1 MCQALCVA
9 RQWHAGLCKSPG
21 RGGSWG
27 NGVGRSPWGG
37 IMTGPQRAS
46 GPQGRQQA
54 GCHAAGQP
62 ASQEPGLQTNLVGWL
77 GWLAAWPLTGRQAQA
92 ADGPGLAAG
101 RHRQNLDTGGPSS
114 EGPGG
119 LPRRAR
125 AGRAALWLAGLGLVC
140 HLDQPSSQPA
150 KPRQPPSQATR
161 RIWKAGLVTALASW
175 LCWMAGRWRGW
186 LLSWG
191 LGLGLAGGLA
201 GAG

>member
-1 MCQALCVA
+1 MGKWGWAKPL
-9 RQWHAGLCKSPG
+9 
-21 RGGSWG
+21 GGGHDGS
-27 NGVGRSPWGG
+27 
-37 IMTGPQRAS
+37 S

-54 GCHAAGQP
+54 GCHAARQP
-62 ASQEPGLQTNLVGWL
+62 ASQPGLQTNLVGWL